1 MTKKSNFGKMIIIT
15 ALVMGTLSLGLM
27 LLTTAREQNNS
38 KSIEIDL
45 STVELVQLDDPK
57 EGDPIAIV
65 ETTLGEVRFRLFPEY
80 SPNAVNNFKSLAE
93 SGYYDDTYVF
103 NAQEGAY
110 SSLGAPNRD
119 GSINGSFS
127 DDQERVE
134 RELHQNLWP
143 FRGAVCMMNNTYDRT
158 FKQRILGGG
167 TYYNGS
173 RFNIL
178 NSVKFDEE
186 FSEEIRSSSISSV
199 LAEVFIKKGGIPNF
213 SQQLTVIGQTYLG
226 YDVVDKL
233 ASLETQDNG
242 KFYTPKED
250 VKIISVKIDTFKSG
264 DTVENAE
271 K

>member
-119 GSINGSFS
+119 GDEPASVFVVGKRGGLGGELAETSEGERKGG

-186 FSEEIRSSSISSV
+186 FSEEIRSSSISSKRT
-199 LAEVFIKKGGIPNF
+199 I
-213 SQQLTVIGQTYLG
+213 
-226 YDVVDKL
+226 
-233 ASLETQDNG
+233 
-242 KFYTPKED
+242 
-250 VKIISVKIDTFKSG
+250 
-264 DTVENAE
+264 
-271 K
+271 